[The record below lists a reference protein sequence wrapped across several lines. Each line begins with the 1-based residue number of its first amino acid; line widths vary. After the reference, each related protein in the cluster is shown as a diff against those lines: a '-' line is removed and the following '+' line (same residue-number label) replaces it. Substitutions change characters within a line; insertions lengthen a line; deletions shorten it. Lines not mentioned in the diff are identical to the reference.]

1 MMDTN
6 EVLEVFGSGV
16 VLGPAG
22 VHPLDN
28 GCHVAKDQRMHQ
40 RCRYKEG
47 EQKKGKGRVR
57 QERDNGAELKGSS
70 REGITTGILDA
81 ILMAEAWRQ
90 QRNII
95 FVNCKL
101 DRFKDE
107 KQGSATTMT

>member
-1 MMDTN
+1 MSYLIRIDTVIDRPGCLKILQHSLLEALRQMMDTN

-47 EQKKGKGRVR
+47 E
-57 QERDNGAELKGSS
+57 
-70 REGITTGILDA
+70 
-81 ILMAEAWRQ
+81 
-90 QRNII
+90 
-95 FVNCKL
+95 
-101 DRFKDE
+101 
-107 KQGSATTMT
+107 